1 MLRLLQSPQ
10 WSTDDTR
17 QDLPATLPG
26 GIIVFLALHA
36 DWASRERLQ
45 TLLWPD
51 ASAAEAQHSL
61 RVNLHRVRRLLAQWG
76 CETALHAER
85 RRVRLDLPC
94 DVGDLRAALTA
105 GEAERALT
113 LYRRPLLDGL
123 GFPGFPV
130 LQEWLDFER
139 ADLHERWRSVMLLRV
154 QAPGIAPASALTTT
168 QHLLALDALDEDAL
182 AAQLRLLCAQGRGDD
197 AQRQY
202 AAFGARLAADLAVE
216 PGAVLRD
223 VARALGLVPTS
234 PATSLSTHA
243 VARDAFV
250 GRTTELAQVQAVLE
264 QPGVRLV
271 VLVGPGGVGKSRLA
285 RELSLRMAPR
295 VRDGCRWVALGDAV
309 DAESA
314 LASVAAALGLALSPS
329 VPVRDQV
336 ARALAVSRAVIFCDG
351 VEQIA
356 GLPHAL
362 VALVA
367 AAPDVRWVA
376 TSRAPL
382 GVPGERTFALEG
394 LAHPTLGPRPPSL
407 DEAREFD
414 GLCLLEARAR
424 AFDRDFDLAAQLE
437 DCLRLLERI
446 GGWPLAIEIAATVLA
461 TQPAAAVLAD
471 LDQTLDTLTAAA
483 PQGQARHASVRASLA
498 LSWRLLATAHQQALS
513 RLAVFAGSFTRSA
526 ALDVIQADAAALS
539 ALVERLL
546 VQVAGG
552 GRYQLHPLIAQF
564 ALERLAATPDGE
576 RSARAR
582 HAGHFL
588 RQLSRF
594 GDREHVDAPA
604 AARAIEADFENFRA
618 AWLWT
623 IATSGAAALEPAP
636 QAWTHF
642 CNVKGRAREVAALV
656 DPALADARLPPASR
670 AGLLRVLA
678 NARYRSGEIDT
689 AIALGREAVDAGREA
704 GDGPGERAAANV
716 LALALIQRSLAD
728 EAGHVAFGALAAAEA
743 AGAADEVAAIAN
755 TCAIVARFRGD
766 FAGAEAHYRRAIA
779 IHRRRGN
786 QRSLAL
792 CLNNLGNVQRSMADF
807 PAARDTLEE
816 CLRVCEQHDIASTRA
831 FALGNLGIVAHAMGR
846 LDAADLFADR
856 TLAEPAA
863 EPAIKLG
870 ARGLQTLVAL
880 DRRDKPRVAELVRM
894 LAREARMIGLHGA
907 LLLAIAC
914 HARLLIQ
921 LGLRDA
927 AAERLT
933 FIIEHPRAAAME
945 RSDATETRDAMQLAA
960 DELAAAVERARGLDI
975 DVLLESAARAEAI
988 TTRADFTAPGPPTK
1002 A

>member
-10 WSTDDTR
+10 WTTGDAR
-17 QDLPATLPG
+17 HDLPATLPG

-36 DWASRERLQ
+36 DWASRDRLQ

-61 RVNLHRVRRLLAQWG
+61 RVNLHRVRQLLAQWG

-94 DVGDLRAALTA
+94 DVADLRAALAA
-105 GEAERALT
+105 GDAERAFT
-113 LYRRPLLDGL
+113 LYRRPLLDGQ

-139 ADLHERWRSVMLLRV
+139 ADLHERWRAAMLRRV
-154 QAPGIAPASALTTT
+154 QAPDVAPSAALETT
-168 QHLLALDALDEDAL
+168 QHLLALDPLDEDAL
-182 AAQLRLLCAQGRGDD
+182 AARLRILCAQGREAD

-202 AAFGARLAADLAVE
+202 AAFGARIAADLAVE
-216 PGAVLRD
+216 PGAALRD
-223 VARALGLVPTS
+223 AARSLGLVPAA
-234 PATSLSTHA
+234 PATGVDA
-243 VARDAFV
+243 PAAARDAFV
-250 GRTTELAQVQAVLE
+250 GRATELAQVQAVLE

-285 RELSLRMAPR
+285 RELALRMAPH

-314 LASVAAALGLALSPS
+314 LARVAAALGLALSPS

-336 ARALAVSRAVIFCDG
+336 ARALARSCAVIVCDG

-356 GLPHAL
+356 GFPTAL
-362 VALVA
+362 AALLA
-367 AAPDVRWVA
+367 AAPDVRWIA
-376 TSRAPL
+376 TSHAPL

-394 LAHPTLGPRPPSL
+394 LAHPDPGPRPSSV
-407 DEAREFD
+407 DAARAFD
-414 GLCLLEARAR
+414 GLRLLEARVR
-424 AFDRDFDLAAQLE
+424 AFAPDFDLAAQLD

-461 TQPAAAVLAD
+461 TQPAATVLAD
-471 LDQTLDTLTAAA
+471 LGETLDTLTAAA

-498 LSWRLLATAHQQALS
+498 LSWRLLAPAQRQALS
-513 RLAVFAGSFTRSA
+513 RLAVFAGGFTRSA
-526 ALDVIQADAAALS
+526 ALDVIQADPAALS

-552 GRYQLHPLIAQF
+552 GRYQLHPLVAQF
-564 ALERLAATPDGE
+564 ALEQLAATPDGE
-576 RSARAR
+576 RQARER
-582 HAGHFL
+582 HAAHFL

-594 GDREHVDAPA
+594 GDREHVDAA
-604 AARAIEADFENFRA
+604 SAARAIEADFENFRT
-618 AWLWT
+618 AWQWT
-623 IATSGAAALEPAP
+623 IATAGAAALEPAP

-642 CNVKGRAREVAALV
+642 CNVKGRAREVASLV
-656 DPALADARLPPASR
+656 EPALADARLPPASR
-670 AGLLRVLA
+670 AGLLRVVA

-689 AIALGREAVDAGREA
+689 AIALGREAVDAGRAA

-716 LALALIQRSLAD
+716 LALALIQRSQAD
-728 EAGHVAFGALAAAEA
+728 EAAHVAFGALAAAEA
-743 AGAADEVAAIAN
+743 AGADDEVADIAN

-766 FAGAEAHYRRAIA
+766 FAGAEAYYRSAIA
-779 IHRRRGN
+779 VHRRRGN

-792 CLNNLGNVQRSMADF
+792 CLNNLGNVQRSMGDF

-816 CLRVCEQHDIASTRA
+816 CLRVCEQHDIASTRS

-846 LDAADLFADR
+846 LDAADLYADR

-880 DRRDKPRVAELVRM
+880 DRRDQPRAAELVRT
-894 LAREARMIGLHGA
+894 LAREARTVGLHGA

-914 HARLLIQ
+914 HAQLLIQ
-921 LGLRDA
+921 LGQRGA

-933 FIIEHPRAAAME
+933 YIIDHPKAAAME
-945 RSDATETRDAMQLAA
+945 RSDATATRDAMQLTGE
-960 DELAAAVERARGLDI
+960 ELAAAVARARGLDL
-975 DVLLESAARAEAI
+975 DVLLESAARAEAAA
-988 TTRADFTAPGPPTK
+988 THAAGTAPGLPTN